1 MTNIAHAASYN
12 ECEKR
17 LEMYY
22 ELYVD
27 SIFLVNFVMNLYL
40 LLLVNQS
47 TLRTA
52 TRRRIVL
59 GAAVGALGYLL
70 PFVLPAPPLVRY
82 LTGVILGGGGML
94 FITFRPKSAGSLCR
108 FLRSLLWYTFVL
120 GGLLSVSGA
129 LFFGGLEIPMGCM
142 AVMGVGALGTM
153 LISFCL
159 EKRRGQSM
167 NGACLV
173 CLKNG
178 SRVVR
183 AEGLIDSGNSLRE
196 PISNAPVSIMEPAVF
211 SELMGEEEWPF
222 RAIPYRSIGK
232 KRGILRGYRIPE
244 LEISVDGITKQF
256 HEVYVAVGEQGEVVP
271 VIIHPELMK

>member
-1 MTNIAHAASYN
+1 
-12 ECEKR
+12 
-17 LEMYY
+17 MYY

-82 LTGVILGGGGML
+82 LTGVIFGGGGML

-256 HEVYVAVGEQGEVVP
+256 HEVYVAVGEQSEVVP